1 MIDEIH
7 VSLILLE
14 TDKNFKGILT
24 ILLLRSF
31 DFMIIVLAPKILS
44 VIPIFTENWINVRF
58 RNNFL

>member
-14 TDKNFKGILT
+14 TDKKFKGIVT

-31 DFMIIVLAPKILS
+31 DFMIIAFAPKNS
-44 VIPIFTENWINVRF
+44 KVIPIFTENWTKVKF